1 MKKYIS
7 IVTLVT
13 AFSMQSCERSD
24 SDLNAL
30 EEKQN
35 TAILSRKESAGSDD
49 FASEEGTTG
58 NFQEESD
65 DPPRDKQHWRVIKD
79 TVR

>member
-7 IVTLVT
+7 ILVLVS

-30 EEKQN
+30 EEDQN
-35 TAILSRKESAGSDD
+35 TELLSLKESARTDNYT
-49 FASEEGTTG
+49 SEDNNT
-58 NFQEESD
+58 NSFQSRDD
-65 DPPRDKQHWRVIKD
+65 DPPRDKQHWRVAND
-79 TVR
+79 TIQ